1 MDFPTPTILPFD
13 VVSLLTVFEAKDSDK
28 NTAFGIKLNCLKV
41 DIFSFWCKRFESK
54 DSVNDQE
61 ESWELYC

>member
-1 MDFPTPTILPFD
+1 MDCPTPTPLPFGL
-13 VVSLLTVFEAKDSDK
+13 VSLLTVFEAKDSDK

-41 DIFSFWCKRFESK
+41 DIFSLWCERFESK

-61 ESWELYC
+61 ESWELHC